1 MKTVK
6 SMVLSAFLVV
16 SGVSHAHAMG
26 DREQAALLG
35 AGAVVLLG
43 ALFGSS
49 TSGSSDTTYEQAP
62 QYYEPAP
69 TVVYRQPYYE
79 PAPTVVY
86 TQPYYPPT
94 PTYYVPAKPVVKHHH
109 QHNGYYNGPRPR
121 EYVVKGYH

>member
-6 SMVLSAFLVV
+6 SIVLSAFLVIG
-16 SGVSHAHAMG
+16 GVSQAHAMG

-35 AGAVVLLG
+35 AGAVVLLS

-49 TSGSSDTTYEQAP
+49 TSGSSDTTYEQTP
-62 QYYEPAP
+62 EYYEPAP
-69 TVVYRQPYYE
+69 TVVYRQPYYV

-94 PTYYVPAKPVVKHHH
+94 PSYYVPSRPVVKHHH
-109 QHNGYYNGPRPR
+109 RNNHNGY
-121 EYVVKGYH
+121 VIKGYH

>member
-6 SMVLSAFLVV
+6 SIVLSAFLIVG
-16 SGVSHAHAMG
+16 GVSHAHAMG

-69 TVVYRQPYYE
+69 TVVYRQPYY
-79 PAPTVVY
+79 
-86 TQPYYPPT
+86 
-94 PTYYVPAKPVVKHHH
+94 VPAKPVVKHHH

>member
-6 SMVLSAFLVV
+6 SIVLSAFLVIGGA
-16 SGVSHAHAMG
+16 SQAHAMG

-35 AGAVVLLG
+35 AGAVVLLS

-49 TSGSSDTTYEQAP
+49 TSGSSDTTYEQDP
-62 QYYEPAP
+62 EYYEPAP
-69 TVVYRQPYYE
+69 TVVYRQPYYV

-94 PTYYVPAKPVVKHHH
+94 PSYYVPSRPMVKHHH
-109 QHNGYYNGPRPR
+109 RNNG
-121 EYVVKGYH
+121 YVVKGYH

>member
-6 SMVLSAFLVV
+6 SIVLSAFLVV
-16 SGVSHAHAMG
+16 GGVSHVHAMG

-49 TSGSSDTTYEQAP
+49 ASGSSDTTYEQAP
-62 QYYEPAP
+62 EYYEPAS
-69 TVVYRQPYYE
+69 TVVYRQPYYA

-86 TQPYYPPT
+86 TQPYYT
-94 PTYYVPAKPVVKHHH
+94 PSPIYYVPAKPVVKHYHNRH
-109 QHNGYYNGPRPR
+109 HNGYRSR
-121 EYVVKGYH
+121 EYEVRGYH